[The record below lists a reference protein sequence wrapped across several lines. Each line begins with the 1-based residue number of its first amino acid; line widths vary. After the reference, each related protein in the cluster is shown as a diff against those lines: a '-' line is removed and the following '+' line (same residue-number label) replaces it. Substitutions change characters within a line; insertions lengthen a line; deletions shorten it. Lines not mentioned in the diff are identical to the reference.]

1 MPFRAINTLALNNG
15 IYSNS
20 ELIMRGQ
27 FVFNPGFGLLTVL
40 LLLALQTAGARAQTE
55 RDLQAP
61 NFLFTPESG
70 KPFYLYERL
79 QAHNK
84 PTLLYF
90 WATWCP
96 YCRKATPK
104 VVALHQ
110 DYSRALDVMA
120 INVGINDTAEK
131 MTEYMYSYQME
142 FPVMFDENSEI
153 SQQFQVYGTPV
164 FVILSA
170 EGEIIYRS
178 HRYPQGLEEVLSA
191 PATQN

>member
-1 MPFRAINTLALNNG
+1 MK
-15 IYSNS
+15 
-20 ELIMRGQ
+20 GQ
-27 FVFNPGFGLLTVL
+27 FVFNPGFRILIVFLI
-40 LLLALQTAGARAQTE
+40 LALQAAGAQAQTE

-70 KPFYLYERL
+70 EPFYLYEHL

-110 DYSRALDVMA
+110 DYSQALDVMA

-131 MTEYMYSYQME
+131 MTEYMYSFQME

-164 FVILSA
+164 FVILSG

-178 HRYPQGLEEVLSA
+178 HRYPQGLEAVLSA
-191 PATQN
+191 PATQD